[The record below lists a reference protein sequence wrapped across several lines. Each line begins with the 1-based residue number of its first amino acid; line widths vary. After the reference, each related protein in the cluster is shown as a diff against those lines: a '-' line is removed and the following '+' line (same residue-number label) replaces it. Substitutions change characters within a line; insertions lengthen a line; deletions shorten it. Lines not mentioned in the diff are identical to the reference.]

1 MPEAGRDD
9 PLRAIGLLL
18 GAMLFFSCSDA
29 ASKVLTSTLPAI
41 EIAWL
46 RYAVFAL
53 ILLSV
58 AFLRG
63 TSLQGLRSTRPF
75 FQAVRAAGMLGSS
88 VLFITGLR
96 YLPMAE
102 ATSISFISPL
112 IVTAL
117 SIPLLGETVG
127 IRRWTAVLVG
137 LAGVLIVI
145 RPGTSAFNTAALL
158 PLLSAASWAIAL
170 IATRKASGDN
180 AVTALTWAAVAGFGV
195 LSAMVPFVWVPIGWR
210 ELMLGIVTGVCST
223 IAQWLIVLA
232 FRYGRASVLAPFS
245 YSQLIWS
252 SALGFVVFGAFPDL
266 WTWVGAA
273 VIAGSG
279 IYTAHRE
286 RVRAPGR

>member
-1 MPEAGRDD
+1 VREIGRDE

-18 GAMLFFSCSDA
+18 AAMLFFSCSDA
-29 ASKVLTSTLPAI
+29 ASKILTASLPAI

-46 RYAVFAL
+46 RYVVFAL
-53 ILLSV
+53 ILLSI
-58 AFLRG
+58 AA
-63 TSLQGLRSTRPF
+63 LQGTGPTKLWPSRPIY
-75 FQAVRAAGMLGSS
+75 QAVRAAGVLGST

-102 ATSISFISPL
+102 ATSITFISPL
-112 IVTAL
+112 LVTAL

-127 IRRWTAVLVG
+127 IRRWMAVLVG

-145 RPGTSAFNTAALL
+145 RPGTSAFNAAALF

-170 IATRKASGDN
+170 IATRKTSGDN
-180 AVTALTWAAVAGFGV
+180 AVTALTWAALAGLGV
-195 LSAMVPFVWVPIGWR
+195 LSAMVPFVWVPIGWH

-232 FRYGRASVLAPFS
+232 FRLGRASVLAPFS

-252 SALGFVVFGAFPDL
+252 STLGFLIFGAFPDL

-273 VIAGSG
+273 VIAASG

-286 RVRAPGR
+286 HVRALAP